1 MSVNVIVNEKQLK
14 RAPAGKDPTA
24 RALIGSFFRIC
35 QYNYNTGRMSHSA
48 PSLKIFRLI
57 TTGRKCSSAYP

>member
-1 MSVNVIVNEKQLK
+1 MSVSVVVKLKLK

-35 QYNYNTGRMSHSA
+35 QYDITTGRMSHSA
-48 PSLKIFRLI
+48 PFLKFFRLM
-57 TTGRKCSSAYP
+57 TTGRKCRSAYP